1 MVSPAYHAMR
11 ELHLVVKDVTVVPF
25 GYYDAV
31 EGASEISKTI
41 LDLARRTMA
50 VLQDS
55 INY

>member
-1 MVSPAYHAMR
+1 MR